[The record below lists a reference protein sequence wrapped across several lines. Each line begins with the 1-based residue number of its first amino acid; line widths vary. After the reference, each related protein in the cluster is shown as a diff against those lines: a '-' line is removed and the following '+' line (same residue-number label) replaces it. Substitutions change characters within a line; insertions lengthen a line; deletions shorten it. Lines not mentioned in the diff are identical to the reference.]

1 MNSCGNQ
8 DSDGLP
14 GNYRDKLY
22 RRLVQ
27 GALVRS
33 GASLI
38 MWPFSFQISQKQFM
52 RGKNSSA
59 AFRIG
64 QAKGG
69 NKKMWTMK
77 KAVISA
83 LVLLACPLVCTEA
96 GAEKR
101 IGILM
106 FSEEARYIAG
116 KEGFLE
122 KLKETGFGEPRT
134 EIIIESGAANK
145 AKTAELVQKFAAA
158 KMDLILSLGTSAS
171 TAICQEIK
179 DVAVVFAV
187 VYDPV
192 AAGIA
197 KNWIS
202 SGNNT
207 TGSSTK
213 MPMSKLIEAMKQFA
227 PLKRLAVLSKTIR
240 SDY

>member
-1 MNSCGNQ
+1 
-8 DSDGLP
+8 
-14 GNYRDKLY
+14 
-22 RRLVQ
+22 
-27 GALVRS
+27 
-33 GASLI
+33 
-38 MWPFSFQISQKQFM
+38 
-52 RGKNSSA
+52 
-59 AFRIG
+59 
-64 QAKGG
+64 
-69 NKKMWTMK
+69 
-77 KAVISA
+77 
-83 LVLLACPLVCTEA
+83 
-96 GAEKR
+96 
-101 IGILM
+101 
-106 FSEEARYIAG
+106 
-116 KEGFLE
+116 
-122 KLKETGFGEPRT
+122 
-134 EIIIESGAANK
+134 
-145 AKTAELVQKFAAA
+145 
-158 KMDLILSLGTSAS
+158 MDLILSLGTSAN

>member
-1 MNSCGNQ
+1 MNSRGNQ
-8 DSDGLP
+8 DSDVWKTDYMR
-14 GNYRDKLY
+14 NLY
-22 RRLVQ
+22 RRHVQ

-69 NKKMWTMK
+69 NKKIWTMK

-116 KEGFLE
+116 KAGFLE

-134 EIIIESGAANK
+134 EIIIRKRCRQQGEDCRVGTK
-145 AKTAELVQKFAAA
+145 ICCGQDGF
-158 KMDLILSLGTSAS
+158 DLKPWHQ
-171 TAICQEIK
+171 CQHSHLPG
-179 DVAVVFAV
+179 D
-187 VYDPV
+187 
-192 AAGIA
+192 
-197 KNWIS
+197 
-202 SGNNT
+202 
-207 TGSSTK
+207 
-213 MPMSKLIEAMKQFA
+213 
-227 PLKRLAVLSKTIR
+227 
-240 SDY
+240 